1 MKSEKCV
8 KSAFISILDSE
19 FFLDPS
25 QRKIMVKGRRT
36 RQAATVG
43 QVLAAATVTTMD
55 DTASPKR
62 KDFKFDN
69 STIHFTNNNNNNQ
82 TQLLANGRKSAVEAM
97 VLRGGRT
104 KLNGIDRY
112 FTSHGKSSPGPADQ
126 NVIDLTDDNT
136 SESIAES
143 PLMALGFAAVSKSNP
158 ASNIFL
164 QEPVLSLNIDKSCPS
179 VGQSSRV
186 IIKNSFFGTEMQT
199 QFSPPKC
206 DPMWGGVVKREPLD
220 FALDLSKPTQVTEID
235 STTFHDSSSCD
246 SGDSGVVILPA
257 SISTTVVGQFE
268 PSTPGEGKRRKPAT
282 PHRIVCPSPVKSSPI
297 VASPSS
303 ALSHMNIQSKRQ
315 PRKNVKSKRRLHT
328 KELENALEEAVTSMP
343 TNNSSSIPDASPI
356 FETGT
361 VSAGVAAV
369 AVTGMLP
376 PCTATAKPEMLQKQ
390 KQKKPVLNTA
400 ANPTA
405 LQNTNNNQS
414 RANGTA
420 AAANKKV
427 TDYFQVRRSVRKTK
441 KEVQWERDRDLERAI
456 HEQRESGL
464 KIVTFEGKGR
474 GIVTTRKFSRGEFVV
489 EYIGDL
495 IDMAEAK
502 LREQEYAEDDNTGCY
517 MYYFKHQN
525 VQHCIDATA
534 ESGKLGR
541 LVNHSRN
548 GNLMT
553 KTVLVNDI
561 PHLVLLAKEDIP
573 EGVEVTYDYG
583 DRSKESLQ
591 HHPWLAF

>member
-1 MKSEKCV
+1 
-8 KSAFISILDSE
+8 
-19 FFLDPS
+19 
-25 QRKIMVKGRRT
+25 MVKGRRT

-43 QVLAAATVTTMD
+43 QVLAATTATVD

-69 STIHFTNNNNNNQ
+69 NTTHFTTNNNNNQ
-82 TQLLANGRKSAVEAM
+82 TQLTNGRKPAVEAM

-112 FTSHGKSSPGPADQ
+112 FTSHGKSSPGPD
-126 NVIDLTDDNT
+126 NVIDLTDDA
-136 SESIAES
+136 SESSNAAVVAHET
-143 PLMALGFAAVSKSNP
+143 PLMALGFNVTKSNP

-164 QEPVLSLNIDKSCPS
+164 QEPVLSLNIDKTSS
-179 VGQSSRV
+179 EQSRV

-206 DPMWGGVVKREPLD
+206 DPVWGGAAAAAASLTVKREPLD

-246 SGDSGVVILPA
+246 SGDSGVVILPT
-257 SISTTVVGQFE
+257 INGQQFA
-268 PSTPGEGKRRKPAT
+268 PSTPGEGTRRKPAT

-297 VASPSS
+297 VASPSA
-303 ALSHMNIQSKRQ
+303 ALSHLNIQNKRQ

-328 KELENALEEAVTSMP
+328 KELENALEETVTSVP
-343 TNNSSSIPDASPI
+343 AIAVPDASPI
-356 FETGT
+356 ET
-361 VSAGVAAV
+361 AAV
-369 AVTGMLP
+369 GGGGVGATTGMLP
-376 PCTATAKPEMLQKQ
+376 PSAVALKPETEQK
-390 KQKKPVLNTA
+390 KKPVLNTA

-405 LQNTNNNQS
+405 LQNTNNNNQS
-414 RANGTA
+414 RQNGQTANAAPA
-420 AAANKKV
+420 AATNKKV

-456 HEQRESGL
+456 REQRESGL
-464 KIVTFEGKGR
+464 KIVNFEGKGR
-474 GIVTTRKFSRGEFVV
+474 GIVTTRKFARGEFVV

-553 KTVLVNDI
+553 KTVLVNRV

>member
-1 MKSEKCV
+1 
-8 KSAFISILDSE
+8 
-19 FFLDPS
+19 
-25 QRKIMVKGRRT
+25 MVKGRRT

-43 QVLAAATVTTMD
+43 QVLAATTATVD

-69 STIHFTNNNNNNQ
+69 NTTHFTTNNNNNH
-82 TQLLANGRKSAVEAM
+82 TQLTNGRKPAVEAM

-112 FTSHGKSSPGPADQ
+112 FTSHGKSSPGPD
-126 NVIDLTDDNT
+126 NVIDLTDDA
-136 SESIAES
+136 SESSNAAVVAHET
-143 PLMALGFAAVSKSNP
+143 PLMALGFNVAKSNP

-164 QEPVLSLNIDKSCPS
+164 QEPVLSLNIDKTSS
-179 VGQSSRV
+179 EQSRV

-206 DPMWGGVVKREPLD
+206 DPVWGGAAAAAASLTVKREPLD

-246 SGDSGVVILPA
+246 SGDSGVVILPT
-257 SISTTVVGQFE
+257 INGQQFA
-268 PSTPGEGKRRKPAT
+268 PSTPGEGTRRKPAT

-297 VASPSS
+297 VASPSA
-303 ALSHMNIQSKRQ
+303 ALSHLNIQNKRQ

-328 KELENALEEAVTSMP
+328 KELENALEETVTSVP
-343 TNNSSSIPDASPI
+343 AIAVPDASPI
-356 FETGT
+356 ET
-361 VSAGVAAV
+361 AAV
-369 AVTGMLP
+369 GGGGVGATTGMLP
-376 PCTATAKPEMLQKQ
+376 PSAVALKPETEQK
-390 KQKKPVLNTA
+390 KKPVLNTA

-405 LQNTNNNQS
+405 LQNTNNNNQS
-414 RANGTA
+414 RQNGQTANA
-420 AAANKKV
+420 APAAVTNKKV

-456 HEQRESGL
+456 REQRESGL
-464 KIVTFEGKGR
+464 KIVNFEGKGR
-474 GIVTTRKFSRGEFVV
+474 GIVTTRKFARGEFVV

-553 KTVLVNDI
+553 KTVLVNRV

>member
-1 MKSEKCV
+1 
-8 KSAFISILDSE
+8 
-19 FFLDPS
+19 
-25 QRKIMVKGRRT
+25 MVKGRRT

-43 QVLAAATVTTMD
+43 QVLAATTATVD

-69 STIHFTNNNNNNQ
+69 NTTHFTTNNNNNH
-82 TQLLANGRKSAVEAM
+82 TQLTNGRKPAVEAM

-112 FTSHGKSSPGPADQ
+112 FTSHGKSSPGPD
-126 NVIDLTDDNT
+126 NVIDLTDDA
-136 SESIAES
+136 SESSNAAVVAHET
-143 PLMALGFAAVSKSNP
+143 PLMALGFNVTKSNP

-164 QEPVLSLNIDKSCPS
+164 QEPVLSLNIDKTSS
-179 VGQSSRV
+179 EQSRV

-206 DPMWGGVVKREPLD
+206 DPVWGGAAAAAASLTVKREPLD

-246 SGDSGVVILPA
+246 SGDSGVVILPT
-257 SISTTVVGQFE
+257 INGQQFA
-268 PSTPGEGKRRKPAT
+268 PSTPGEGTRRKPAT

-297 VASPSS
+297 VASPSA
-303 ALSHMNIQSKRQ
+303 ALSHLNIQNKRQ

-328 KELENALEEAVTSMP
+328 KELENALEETVASVPAIAV
-343 TNNSSSIPDASPI
+343 PDASPI
-356 FETGT
+356 ET
-361 VSAGVAAV
+361 AAV
-369 AVTGMLP
+369 GGGGVGATTGMLP
-376 PCTATAKPEMLQKQ
+376 PSAVALKPDTEQK
-390 KQKKPVLNTA
+390 KKPVLNTA

-405 LQNTNNNQS
+405 LQNTNNNNQS
-414 RANGTA
+414 RQNGQTANAAPA
-420 AAANKKV
+420 AATNKKV

-456 HEQRESGL
+456 REQRESGL
-464 KIVTFEGKGR
+464 KIVNFEGKGR
-474 GIVTTRKFSRGEFVV
+474 GIVTTRKFARGEFVV

-553 KTVLVNDI
+553 KTVLVNRV

>member
-1 MKSEKCV
+1 
-8 KSAFISILDSE
+8 
-19 FFLDPS
+19 
-25 QRKIMVKGRRT
+25 MVKGRRT

-43 QVLAAATVTTMD
+43 QVLAAATATTMD

-69 STIHFTNNNNNNQ
+69 NSITQTFTNNNNNNHIQ
-82 TQLLANGRKSAVEAM
+82 HLTNGSKPPTAEAM
-97 VLRGGRT
+97 VLRGGRA

-112 FTSHGKSSPGPADQ
+112 FTSQGKPASPEPVDQ
-126 NVIDLTDDNT
+126 HVIDLTDDNT

-143 PLMALGFAAVSKSNP
+143 PLMALGFATVTKSNP

-164 QEPVLSLNIDKSCPS
+164 QEPVLSLNIDKSSPS

-206 DPMWGGVVKREPLD
+206 DPMWGGGVVKREPLD

-257 SISTTVVGQFE
+257 ATTTTTNTIIANGGGHLQFE
-268 PSTPGEGKRRKPAT
+268 PLTPGEGRRRKPAT
-282 PHRIVCPSPVKSSPI
+282 PHRIVCPSPVKSAPI
-297 VASPSS
+297 VASPPT
-303 ALSHMNIQSKRQ
+303 ALSHLNIQSKRQ

-328 KELENALEEAVTSMP
+328 KELENALEEAVTSVP
-343 TNNSSSIPDASPI
+343 NSSVPEASPML
-356 FETGT
+356 ETG
-361 VSAGVAAV
+361 VASV
-369 AVTGMLP
+369 GAVTGMLP
-376 PCTATAKPEMLQKQ
+376 PSAAVATDTTTKPETLQKQ
-390 KQKKPVLNTA
+390 RLKKPVLNMA

-414 RANGTA
+414 RANGA
-420 AAANKKV
+420 AAVGANKKV

-464 KIVTFEGKGR
+464 KVVNFEGKGR
-474 GIVTTRKFSRGEFVV
+474 GVVTTRKFARGEFVV

-517 MYYFKHQN
+517 MYYFKYQN
-525 VQHCIDATA
+525 VQYCIDATA

-541 LVNHSRN
+541 LLNHSRN

-553 KTVLVNDI
+553 KTVLVNDV

-573 EGVEVTYDYG
+573 EGVELTYDYG
-583 DRSKESLQ
+583 DRSKEALQ

>member
-1 MKSEKCV
+1 
-8 KSAFISILDSE
+8 
-19 FFLDPS
+19 
-25 QRKIMVKGRRT
+25 MVKGRRT

-43 QVLAAATVTTMD
+43 QVLAATTATVD

-69 STIHFTNNNNNNQ
+69 NTTHFTTNNNNNH
-82 TQLLANGRKSAVEAM
+82 TQLTNGRKPAVEAM

-112 FTSHGKSSPGPADQ
+112 FTSHGKSSPGPD
-126 NVIDLTDDNT
+126 NVIDLTDDASQPSNAAVVAHET
-136 SESIAES
+136 
-143 PLMALGFAAVSKSNP
+143 PLMALGFNVAKSNP

-164 QEPVLSLNIDKSCPS
+164 QEPVLSLNIDKTSS
-179 VGQSSRV
+179 EQSRV

-206 DPMWGGVVKREPLD
+206 DPVWGGAAAAAASLTVKREPLD

-246 SGDSGVVILPA
+246 SGDSGVVILPT
-257 SISTTVVGQFE
+257 INGQQFA
-268 PSTPGEGKRRKPAT
+268 PSTPGEGTRRKPAT

-297 VASPSS
+297 VASPSA
-303 ALSHMNIQSKRQ
+303 ALSHLNIQNKRQ

-328 KELENALEEAVTSMP
+328 KELENALEETVTSVP
-343 TNNSSSIPDASPI
+343 AIAVPDASPI
-356 FETGT
+356 ET
-361 VSAGVAAV
+361 AAV
-369 AVTGMLP
+369 GGGGVGATTGMLP
-376 PCTATAKPEMLQKQ
+376 PSAVTLKPETEQK
-390 KQKKPVLNTA
+390 KKPVLNTA

-405 LQNTNNNQS
+405 LQNTNNNNQS
-414 RANGTA
+414 RQNGQTANAAPA
-420 AAANKKV
+420 AATNKKV

-456 HEQRESGL
+456 REQRESGL
-464 KIVTFEGKGR
+464 KIVNFEGKGR
-474 GIVTTRKFSRGEFVV
+474 GIVTTRKFARGEFVV

-553 KTVLVNDI
+553 KTVLVNRV

>member
-1 MKSEKCV
+1 
-8 KSAFISILDSE
+8 
-19 FFLDPS
+19 
-25 QRKIMVKGRRT
+25 MVKGRRT

-43 QVLAAATVTTMD
+43 QVLAATTATVD

-69 STIHFTNNNNNNQ
+69 NTTHFTTNNNNNH
-82 TQLLANGRKSAVEAM
+82 TQLTNGRKPAVEAM

-112 FTSHGKSSPGPADQ
+112 FTSHGKSSPGPD
-126 NVIDLTDDNT
+126 NVIDLTDDA
-136 SESIAES
+136 SESSNAAVVAHET
-143 PLMALGFAAVSKSNP
+143 PLMALGFNVAKSNP

-164 QEPVLSLNIDKSCPS
+164 QEPVLSLNIDKTSS
-179 VGQSSRV
+179 EQSRV

-206 DPMWGGVVKREPLD
+206 DPVWGGAAAAAASSLTVKREPLD

-246 SGDSGVVILPA
+246 SGDSGVVILPT
-257 SISTTVVGQFE
+257 INGQQFA
-268 PSTPGEGKRRKPAT
+268 PSTPGEGTRRKPAT

-297 VASPSS
+297 VASPSA
-303 ALSHMNIQSKRQ
+303 ALSHLNIQNKRQ

-328 KELENALEEAVTSMP
+328 KELENALEETVTSVP
-343 TNNSSSIPDASPI
+343 AIAVPDASPI
-356 FETGT
+356 ET
-361 VSAGVAAV
+361 AAV
-369 AVTGMLP
+369 GEGGVGATTGMLP
-376 PCTATAKPEMLQKQ
+376 PSAVTLKPETEQK
-390 KQKKPVLNTA
+390 KKPVLNTA

-405 LQNTNNNQS
+405 LQNTNNNNQS
-414 RANGTA
+414 RQNGQTANAAPA
-420 AAANKKV
+420 AATNKKV

-456 HEQRESGL
+456 REQRESGL
-464 KIVTFEGKGR
+464 KIVNFEGKGR
-474 GIVTTRKFSRGEFVV
+474 GIVTTRKFARGEFVV

-553 KTVLVNDI
+553 KTVLVNRV

>member
-1 MKSEKCV
+1 
-8 KSAFISILDSE
+8 
-19 FFLDPS
+19 
-25 QRKIMVKGRRT
+25 MVKGRRT

-43 QVLAAATVTTMD
+43 QVLAAATASTMD

-69 STIHFTNNNNNNQ
+69 NCVAQHFTNNNNNH
-82 TQLLANGRKSAVEAM
+82 TQLLTNGRKPAAEAM

-112 FTSHGKSSPGPADQ
+112 FTSSHGKPASPGPTDQ
-126 NVIDLTDDNT
+126 SVIDLTDDNT
-136 SESIAES
+136 SESIEAES
-143 PLMALGFAAVSKSNP
+143 PLMTLAFAAAVAKSNP

-164 QEPVLSLNIDKSCPS
+164 QEPVLSLNIDKSCPA

-206 DPMWGGVVKREPLD
+206 DPMWGGVGVKREPLD

-257 SISTTVVGQFE
+257 IANVTAGAGQLQFE
-268 PSTPGEGKRRKPAT
+268 PTTPGEGKRRKPAT

-303 ALSHMNIQSKRQ
+303 ALSHLNIQSKRQ

-328 KELENALEEAVTSMP
+328 KELENALEEAVTSVP
-343 TNNSSSIPDASPI
+343 TSNGSVPEATPML
-356 FETGT
+356 ETG
-361 VSAGVAAV
+361 VGIAAASAG
-369 AVTGMLP
+369 AVTGMP
-376 PCTATAKPEMLQKQ
+376 PPSTVAAVKPETLLKQ
-390 KQKKPVLNTA
+390 QKKPVLNTA

-414 RANGTA
+414 RANGA
-420 AAANKKV
+420 AAAAVATNKKV

-474 GIVTTRKFSRGEFVV
+474 GIVTTRKFARGEFVV

-553 KTVLVNDI
+553 KTVLVNDV
-561 PHLVLLAKEDIP
+561 PHLVLLAKEEIP

-583 DRSKESLQ
+583 DRSKEALQ

>member
-1 MKSEKCV
+1 
-8 KSAFISILDSE
+8 
-19 FFLDPS
+19 
-25 QRKIMVKGRRT
+25 MVKGRRT

-43 QVLAAATVTTMD
+43 QVLAATTATVD

-69 STIHFTNNNNNNQ
+69 NTTHFTTNNNNNNH
-82 TQLLANGRKSAVEAM
+82 TQLTNGRKPAVEAM

-112 FTSHGKSSPGPADQ
+112 FTSHGKSSPGPD
-126 NVIDLTDDNT
+126 NVIDLTDDA
-136 SESIAES
+136 SESSNAAVVAHET
-143 PLMALGFAAVSKSNP
+143 PLMALGFNVTKSNP

-164 QEPVLSLNIDKSCPS
+164 QEPVLSLNIDKTSS
-179 VGQSSRV
+179 EQSRV

-206 DPMWGGVVKREPLD
+206 DPVWGGAAAAATSLTVKREPLD

-246 SGDSGVVILPA
+246 SGDSGVVILP
-257 SISTTVVGQFE
+257 TMNGQQFA
-268 PSTPGEGKRRKPAT
+268 PSTPGDGTRRKPAT

-297 VASPSS
+297 VASPSA
-303 ALSHMNIQSKRQ
+303 ALSHLNIQSKRQ

-328 KELENALEEAVTSMP
+328 KELENALEETVTSVP
-343 TNNSSSIPDASPI
+343 AIAVPDASPI
-356 FETGT
+356 ET
-361 VSAGVAAV
+361 AAV
-369 AVTGMLP
+369 GGGGVGATTGMLP
-376 PCTATAKPEMLQKQ
+376 PSAVALKPETEQK
-390 KQKKPVLNTA
+390 KKPVLNTA

-405 LQNTNNNQS
+405 LQNTNNNNQS
-414 RANGTA
+414 RQNGQTANAAPA
-420 AAANKKV
+420 AATNKKV

-456 HEQRESGL
+456 REQRESGL
-464 KIVTFEGKGR
+464 KIVNFEGKGR
-474 GIVTTRKFSRGEFVV
+474 GIVTTRKFARGEFVV

-553 KTVLVNDI
+553 KTVLVNRV

>member
-1 MKSEKCV
+1 
-8 KSAFISILDSE
+8 
-19 FFLDPS
+19 
-25 QRKIMVKGRRT
+25 MVKGRRT

-43 QVLAAATVTTMD
+43 QVLAATTATSD

-69 STIHFTNNNNNNQ
+69 NTTHFTNNNNNNNNH
-82 TQLLANGRKSAVEAM
+82 TQLTNGRKPAVEAM

-104 KLNGIDRY
+104 KVNGIDRY
-112 FTSHGKSSPGPADQ
+112 FTSHGKSSPGPD
-126 NVIDLTDDNT
+126 NVIDLTDDA
-136 SESIAES
+136 SESSNAALQEET
-143 PLMALGFAAVSKSNP
+143 PLMALGFNVTKSNP

-164 QEPVLSLNIDKSCPS
+164 QEPVLSLNIDKTSS
-179 VGQSSRV
+179 EQSRV

-206 DPMWGGVVKREPLD
+206 DPVWGSAAAASITVKREPLD

-246 SGDSGVVILPA
+246 SGDSGVVILPT
-257 SISTTVVGQFE
+257 INGQQFA

-282 PHRIVCPSPVKSSPI
+282 PHRIVCPSPVKSAPI
-297 VASPSS
+297 VASPSA
-303 ALSHMNIQSKRQ
+303 ALSHLNIQSKRQ

-328 KELENALEEAVTSMP
+328 KELENALEETVTSVP
-343 TNNSSSIPDASPI
+343 ASGIPDASPI
-356 FETGT
+356 ETAVVGG
-361 VSAGVAAV
+361 AGAT
-369 AVTGMLP
+369 TGMLP
-376 PCTATAKPEMLQKQ
+376 PSAALKPEAEQK
-390 KQKKPVLNTA
+390 KKPVLNTA

-414 RANGTA
+414 RQNGAANA
-420 AAANKKV
+420 APAATNKKV

-456 HEQRESGL
+456 REQRESGL
-464 KIVTFEGKGR
+464 KIVNFEGKGR
-474 GIVTTRKFSRGEFVV
+474 GIVTTRKFARGEFVV

-553 KTVLVNDI
+553 KTVLVNRV

>member
-1 MKSEKCV
+1 
-8 KSAFISILDSE
+8 
-19 FFLDPS
+19 
-25 QRKIMVKGRRT
+25 MVKGRRT

-43 QVLAAATVTTMD
+43 QVLAATTATVD

-69 STIHFTNNNNNNQ
+69 NTTHFTNNNNNNNNHS
-82 TQLLANGRKSAVEAM
+82 TQLTNGRKPAVEAM

-104 KLNGIDRY
+104 KVNGIDRY
-112 FTSHGKSSPGPADQ
+112 FTSHGKSSPVPD
-126 NVIDLTDDNT
+126 NVIDLTDDA
-136 SESIAES
+136 SESSNAAAVHES
-143 PLMALGFAAVSKSNP
+143 PLTALGFNVTKSNP

-164 QEPVLSLNIDKSCPS
+164 QEPVLSLNIDKTSS
-179 VGQSSRV
+179 EQSRV

-206 DPMWGGVVKREPLD
+206 DPVWGSAAASLTVKREPLD

-246 SGDSGVVILPA
+246 SGDSGVVILPT
-257 SISTTVVGQFE
+257 INGQPFA

-282 PHRIVCPSPVKSSPI
+282 PHRIVCPSPVKSAPI
-297 VASPSS
+297 VASPSA
-303 ALSHMNIQSKRQ
+303 ALSHLNIQSKRQ

-328 KELENALEEAVTSMP
+328 KELENALEETVTSVP
-343 TNNSSSIPDASPI
+343 ASSVPDASPI
-356 FETGT
+356 ET
-361 VSAGVAAV
+361 AAV
-369 AVTGMLP
+369 GVGGTATTGMLP
-376 PCTATAKPEMLQKQ
+376 PSAALKPETEQK
-390 KQKKPVLNTA
+390 KKPVLNTA

-414 RANGTA
+414 RQNGAANA
-420 AAANKKV
+420 APAATNKKV

-456 HEQRESGL
+456 REQRESGL

-474 GIVTTRKFSRGEFVV
+474 GIVTTRKFARGEFVV

-553 KTVLVNDI
+553 KTVLVNRV

>member
-1 MKSEKCV
+1 
-8 KSAFISILDSE
+8 
-19 FFLDPS
+19 
-25 QRKIMVKGRRT
+25 MVKGRRT

-43 QVLAAATVTTMD
+43 QVLAATTVTVD

-69 STIHFTNNNNNNQ
+69 NTTHFTNNNNNNNNNH
-82 TQLLANGRKSAVEAM
+82 TQLTNGRKAAAETM

-104 KLNGIDRY
+104 KVNGIDRY
-112 FTSHGKSSPGPADQ
+112 FTSHGKSSPGPD
-126 NVIDLTDDNT
+126 NVIDLTDDA
-136 SESIAES
+136 SESSNTAAHET
-143 PLMALGFAAVSKSNP
+143 PLMALGFNVTESNP

-164 QEPVLSLNIDKSCPS
+164 QEPVLSLNIDKTSS
-179 VGQSSRV
+179 EQSRV

-206 DPMWGGVVKREPLD
+206 DPVWGGAAASLTVKREPLD

-246 SGDSGVVILPA
+246 SGDSGVVILPT
-257 SISTTVVGQFE
+257 INGQQFA

-297 VASPSS
+297 VASPSA
-303 ALSHMNIQSKRQ
+303 ALSHLNIQSKRQ

-328 KELENALEEAVTSMP
+328 KELENALEETVPASTVPDVSPIETATVGVGAVT
-343 TNNSSSIPDASPI
+343 
-356 FETGT
+356 
-361 VSAGVAAV
+361 
-369 AVTGMLP
+369 TGMLP
-376 PCTATAKPEMLQKQ
+376 PSATAAAAATSLKPETEQK
-390 KQKKPVLNTA
+390 KKPVLNTA

-414 RANGTA
+414 RQNGA
-420 AAANKKV
+420 AHSAPAATNKKV

-456 HEQRESGL
+456 REQRESGL

-474 GIVTTRKFSRGEFVV
+474 GIVTTRKFARGEFVV

-553 KTVLVNDI
+553 KTVLVNRV

>member
-1 MKSEKCV
+1 
-8 KSAFISILDSE
+8 
-19 FFLDPS
+19 
-25 QRKIMVKGRRT
+25 MVKGRRT

-43 QVLAAATVTTMD
+43 QVLAAATATTTD

-69 STIHFTNNNNNNQ
+69 NSPSQHFTNNNNNS
-82 TQLLANGRKSAVEAM
+82 QLLTNGRKPAVEAM

-112 FTSHGKSSPGPADQ
+112 FTSSGKPSSPGPTEQ

-143 PLMALGFAAVSKSNP
+143 PLMVLGFAAAAVANSNP

-164 QEPVLSLNIDKSCPS
+164 QEPVLSLNIDKSCPA

-206 DPMWGGVVKREPLD
+206 DPVWGGGGGGVDVLKREPLD

-257 SISTTVVGQFE
+257 ITNIAAGGPLQFE

-282 PHRIVCPSPVKSSPI
+282 PHRIVCPSPVKSSSI

-303 ALSHMNIQSKRQ
+303 ALSHLNIQSKRQ

-328 KELENALEEAVTSMP
+328 KELENALEEAATSVP
-343 TNNSSSIPDASPI
+343 TNNSSVPEASPML
-356 FETGT
+356 ETGA
-361 VSAGVAAV
+361 VVGGAAT
-369 AVTGMLP
+369 ATAAATLTGMLP
-376 PCTATAKPEMLQKQ
+376 PAATVKPATLLQKQ

-405 LQNTNNNQS
+405 LQNTNNNNQS
-414 RANGTA
+414 RANSA
-420 AAANKKV
+420 AAAVAANKKV

-456 HEQRESGL
+456 YEQRESGL
-464 KIVTFEGKGR
+464 TIVEFEGKGR
-474 GIVTTRKFSRGEFVV
+474 GIVTTRKFARGEFVV

-502 LREQEYAEDDNTGCY
+502 LREQEYAEDDSTGCY

-553 KTVLVNDI
+553 KTVLVNDL

-583 DRSKESLQ
+583 DRSKEALQ

>member
-1 MKSEKCV
+1 
-8 KSAFISILDSE
+8 
-19 FFLDPS
+19 
-25 QRKIMVKGRRT
+25 MVKGRRT

-43 QVLAAATVTTMD
+43 QVLAAATATTMD

-62 KDFKFDN
+62 KDFKLDN
-69 STIHFTNNNNNNQ
+69 NSITQNFTNNNNNDH
-82 TQLLANGRKSAVEAM
+82 TQLLPNGRTPTAETM

-112 FTSHGKSSPGPADQ
+112 FTSYGKPASPGPPDQ
-126 NVIDLTDDNT
+126 HVIDLTDDNT

-143 PLMALGFAAVSKSNP
+143 PLMALGFATVAKSNP

-164 QEPVLSLNIDKSCPS
+164 QEPVLSLNIDKGCPS

-246 SGDSGVVILPA
+246 SGDSGVVILPTNTNA
-257 SISTTVVGQFE
+257 IIAAGGLLQFE

-303 ALSHMNIQSKRQ
+303 ALSHLNIQSKRQ
-315 PRKNVKSKRRLHT
+315 PRKNIKSKRRLHT
-328 KELENALEEAVTSMP
+328 KELENALEETVTSVP
-343 TNNSSSIPDASPI
+343 NSNSSSSNVPEATPML
-356 FETGT
+356 ETGVT
-361 VSAGVAAV
+361 SGAP
-369 AVTGMLP
+369 VTGMLP
-376 PCTATAKPEMLQKQ
+376 PSAVALAKPETLQKQ

-414 RANGTA
+414 RANGA
-420 AAANKKV
+420 AGAVGTNKKV

-474 GIVTTRKFSRGEFVV
+474 GIVTSRKFARGEFVV

-553 KTVLVNDI
+553 KTVLVNDV

-583 DRSKESLQ
+583 DRSKEALQ

>member
-1 MKSEKCV
+1 
-8 KSAFISILDSE
+8 
-19 FFLDPS
+19 
-25 QRKIMVKGRRT
+25 MVKGRRT

-43 QVLAAATVTTMD
+43 QVLAATTATVD

-69 STIHFTNNNNNNQ
+69 NTTHFTTNNNNNNNNH
-82 TQLLANGRKSAVEAM
+82 TQLTNGRKPAVEAM

-112 FTSHGKSSPGPADQ
+112 FTSHGKSSPGPD
-126 NVIDLTDDNT
+126 NVIDLTDDASQPSNAAVVAHET
-136 SESIAES
+136 
-143 PLMALGFAAVSKSNP
+143 PLMALGFNVTKSNP

-164 QEPVLSLNIDKSCPS
+164 QEPVLSLNIDKTSS
-179 VGQSSRV
+179 EQSRV

-206 DPMWGGVVKREPLD
+206 DPVWGGAAAASLTVKREPLD

-246 SGDSGVVILPA
+246 SGDSGVVILPT
-257 SISTTVVGQFE
+257 INGQQFA
-268 PSTPGEGKRRKPAT
+268 PSTPGEGTRRKPAT

-297 VASPSS
+297 VASPSA
-303 ALSHMNIQSKRQ
+303 ALSHLNIQSKRQ

-328 KELENALEEAVTSMP
+328 KELENALEETVTSVP
-343 TNNSSSIPDASPI
+343 AIAVPDASPI
-356 FETGT
+356 ET
-361 VSAGVAAV
+361 AAV
-369 AVTGMLP
+369 GGGVGVGATTGMLP
-376 PCTATAKPEMLQKQ
+376 PSAVALKPETEQK
-390 KQKKPVLNTA
+390 KKPVLNTA

-405 LQNTNNNQS
+405 LQNTNNNNQS
-414 RANGTA
+414 RQNGQTANAAPA
-420 AAANKKV
+420 AATNKKV

-456 HEQRESGL
+456 REQRESGL
-464 KIVTFEGKGR
+464 KIVNFEGKGR
-474 GIVTTRKFSRGEFVV
+474 GIVTTRKFARGEFVV

-553 KTVLVNDI
+553 KTVLVNRV

>member
-1 MKSEKCV
+1 
-8 KSAFISILDSE
+8 
-19 FFLDPS
+19 
-25 QRKIMVKGRRT
+25 MVKGRRT
-36 RQAATVG
+36 RQATAVG
-43 QVLAAATVTTMD
+43 QVLAAATATPD

-69 STIHFTNNNNNNQ
+69 NTTHFTNNNNNNDHM
-82 TQLLANGRKSAVEAM
+82 TNGRKPTEAM

-112 FTSHGKSSPGPADQ
+112 FTSHGKSSPGPD
-126 NVIDLTDDNT
+126 NVIDLTDDT
-136 SESIAES
+136 SESSNATHSSIAES
-143 PLMALGFAAVSKSNP
+143 PSLMALGFNVSQSNA

-164 QEPVLSLNIDKSCPS
+164 QEPVLSLNIDRSSSEPS
-179 VGQSSRV
+179 RI
-186 IIKNSFFGTEMQT
+186 IIKNSFFGTEMQ
-199 QFSPPKC
+199 FSPPKC
-206 DPMWGGVVKREPLD
+206 DPVWGSAAASLIVKREPSE

-246 SGDSGVVILPA
+246 SGDSGVVILP
-257 SISTTVVGQFE
+257 TGQRE
-268 PSTPGEGKRRKPAT
+268 PLTPGDGKRRKPAT
-282 PHRIVCPSPVKSSPI
+282 PHRILCPSPVKSSPI
-297 VASPSS
+297 VATSPAA
-303 ALSHMNIQSKRQ
+303 ALSHLNLQSKRQ

-328 KELENALEEAVTSMP
+328 KELENALEETVNIVPIAV
-343 TNNSSSIPDASPI
+343 PDASPI
-356 FETGT
+356 EAAAAAATG
-361 VSAGVAAV
+361 A

-376 PCTATAKPEMLQKQ
+376 PPKPELLEQQQQQK
-390 KQKKPVLNTA
+390 KKPVLNTA

-414 RANGTA
+414 RANA
-420 AAANKKV
+420 AAAAVAANKKV

-456 HEQRESGL
+456 YEQRETGL
-464 KIVTFEGKGR
+464 AIVNFEGKGR
-474 GIVTTRKFSRGEFVV
+474 GVVTTRKFARGEFVV

-495 IDMAEAK
+495 ISVAEAK

-553 KTVLVNDI
+553 KTVLVNER

>member
-1 MKSEKCV
+1 
-8 KSAFISILDSE
+8 
-19 FFLDPS
+19 
-25 QRKIMVKGRRT
+25 MVKGRRT

-43 QVLAAATVTTMD
+43 QVLAATTATVD

-69 STIHFTNNNNNNQ
+69 NTTHFTTNNNNNH
-82 TQLLANGRKSAVEAM
+82 TQLTNGRKPAVEAM

-112 FTSHGKSSPGPADQ
+112 FTSHGKSSPGPD
-126 NVIDLTDDNT
+126 NVIDLTDDASQPSNAAVVAHET
-136 SESIAES
+136 
-143 PLMALGFAAVSKSNP
+143 PLMALGFNVTKSNP

-164 QEPVLSLNIDKSCPS
+164 QEPVLSLNIDKTSS
-179 VGQSSRV
+179 EQSRV

-206 DPMWGGVVKREPLD
+206 DPVWGGAAAAAASLTMKREPLD

-246 SGDSGVVILPA
+246 SGDSGVVILPT
-257 SISTTVVGQFE
+257 INGQQFA
-268 PSTPGEGKRRKPAT
+268 PSTPGEGTRRKPAT

-297 VASPSS
+297 VASPSA
-303 ALSHMNIQSKRQ
+303 ALSHLNIQNKRQ

-328 KELENALEEAVTSMP
+328 KELENALEETVTSVP
-343 TNNSSSIPDASPI
+343 AIAVPDASPI
-356 FETGT
+356 ET
-361 VSAGVAAV
+361 AAV
-369 AVTGMLP
+369 GGGGVGATTGMLP
-376 PCTATAKPEMLQKQ
+376 PSAVALKPETEQK
-390 KQKKPVLNTA
+390 KKPVLNTA

-405 LQNTNNNQS
+405 LQNTNNNNQS
-414 RANGTA
+414 RQNGQTANAAPA
-420 AAANKKV
+420 AATNKKV

-456 HEQRESGL
+456 REQRESGL
-464 KIVTFEGKGR
+464 KIVNFEGKGR
-474 GIVTTRKFSRGEFVV
+474 GIVTTRKFARGEFVV

-553 KTVLVNDI
+553 KTVLVNRV

>member
-1 MKSEKCV
+1 
-8 KSAFISILDSE
+8 
-19 FFLDPS
+19 
-25 QRKIMVKGRRT
+25 MVKGRRT

-43 QVLAAATVTTMD
+43 QVLAATTATVD

-69 STIHFTNNNNNNQ
+69 NTAHFIANNNNNNS
-82 TQLLANGRKSAVEAM
+82 QLTNVRKPAGEAM

-104 KLNGIDRY
+104 KMNGIDRY
-112 FTSHGKSSPGPADQ
+112 FTSHGKSSPGPD
-126 NVIDLTDDNT
+126 NVIDLTDDN
-136 SESIAES
+136 SESSHAATTNGT
-143 PLMALGFAAVSKSNP
+143 PLMALGFNVTESNP

-164 QEPVLSLNIDKSCPS
+164 QEPVLSLNIDHSS
-179 VGQSSRV
+179 SEQSRV

-206 DPMWGGVVKREPLD
+206 DPVWGGSAASLTVKREPLD

-246 SGDSGVVILPA
+246 SGDSGVVILPT
-257 SISTTVVGQFE
+257 INGPQFA

-297 VASPSS
+297 VASPSA
-303 ALSHMNIQSKRQ
+303 ALSHLNIQSKQQ

-328 KELENALEEAVTSMP
+328 KELENALEETVTSVP
-343 TNNSSSIPDASPI
+343 APVPDASPI
-356 FETGT
+356 ETIAVG
-361 VSAGVAAV
+361 GAA
-369 AVTGMLP
+369 TGMLP
-376 PCTATAKPEMLQKQ
+376 PSAAAKPETEPK
-390 KQKKPVLNTA
+390 KKPVLNTA

-414 RANGTA
+414 RQNGA
-420 AAANKKV
+420 AATGPPAATNKKV

-456 HEQRESGL
+456 REQRESGL

-553 KTVLVNDI
+553 KTVLVNRV